1 MECLWYQSKLWLFVW
16 KDGLLD
22 DWYCGGPGLLISSN
36 FKQCFHLIEF
46 TLQPGSTTLLQPV
59 SKWVACQQQLQIL
72 FALEEDTNMQH
83 FKTVEVAPKFLVD
96 LRTTVELL
104 TALVEFQTAFV
115 LAKLKAKLGL

>member
-1 MECLWYQSKLWLFVW
+1 
-16 KDGLLD
+16 
-22 DWYCGGPGLLISSN
+22 
-36 FKQCFHLIEF
+36 
-46 TLQPGSTTLLQPV
+46 
-59 SKWVACQQQLQIL
+59 
-72 FALEEDTNMQH
+72 MQY